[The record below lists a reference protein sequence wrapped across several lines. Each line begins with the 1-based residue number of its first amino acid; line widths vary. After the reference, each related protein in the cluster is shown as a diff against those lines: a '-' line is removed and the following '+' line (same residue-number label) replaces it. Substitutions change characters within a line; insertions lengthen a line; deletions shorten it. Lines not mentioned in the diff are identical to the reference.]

1 VQCEQADVRQLDGR
15 CYRFCHGIWDVVEFQ
30 IEKNIRAGVRE
41 LLDCLRT
48 FGSKELATDFKEP
61 DCPAKFAA

>member
-1 VQCEQADVRQLDGR
+1 
-15 CYRFCHGIWDVVEFQ
+15 VEFQ

-41 LLDCLRT
+41 LLDCSRT
-48 FGSKELATDFKEP
+48 FGSEELATDLKEP